1 MLLKTNE
8 EILQGLGSGARRK
21 RLEREIPQLEL
32 AERAGVHVNTVRS
45 LERGEDIRLRSFIG
59 ILRALG
65 QVEEIDAVLPKQT
78 PTPLDI
84 PAHPLP
90 QRIWKRR

>member
-8 EILQGLGSGARRK
+8 EILQDLGLRARRK
-21 RLEREIPQLEL
+21 RLEREISQMDL

-45 LERGEDIRLRSFIG
+45 LERGEDIRLRMLIG

-65 QVEEIDAVLPKQT
+65 EVSEIETILSKQT
-78 PTPLDI
+78 PTQLDV
-84 PAHPLP
+84 PARPLP
-90 QRIWKRR
+90 QRVRKRA

>member
-8 EILQGLGSGARRK
+8 EILRDLGQRARRM
-21 RLEREIPQLEL
+21 RLERRISQVEL

-45 LERGEDIRLRSFIG
+45 FERGEDIRLRMLIG

-65 QVEEIDAVLPKQT
+65 QVEDIESILTKQT
-78 PTPLDI
+78 PTQLDA
-84 PAHPLP
+84 PSEPLP
-90 QRIWKRR
+90 QRIRKKA